1 MGGGSEGSR
10 KKISGASFSLALRI
24 DQGIKEKGVSLGHL
38 PRHSSNDLGL
48 EARRL
53 GGCPTCWTFRHAEIS
68 LFTQAG
74 KSNGGH
80 GATRK
85 TSSCRLNPESYKRC
99 ERS

>member
-74 KSNGGH
+74 KSMEQRGRQAAADQTLSH
-80 GATRK
+80 
-85 TSSCRLNPESYKRC
+85 TSIVRGVRG
-99 ERS
+99 